1 MAAPG
6 VALASAIRSQS
17 IRSCGEFAVHGLET
31 LAALAKDMDMTP
43 AERKEVRQNLE
54 SKLAEA
60 ERLLV
65 GHQHSL
71 PTVREAIAFLRA
83 PQLQAAE

>member
-1 MAAPG
+1 
-6 VALASAIRSQS
+6 
-17 IRSCGEFAVHGLET
+17 
-31 LAALAKDMDMTP
+31 MDMTP

-71 PTVREAIAFLRA
+71 PTVREAIAFLRT